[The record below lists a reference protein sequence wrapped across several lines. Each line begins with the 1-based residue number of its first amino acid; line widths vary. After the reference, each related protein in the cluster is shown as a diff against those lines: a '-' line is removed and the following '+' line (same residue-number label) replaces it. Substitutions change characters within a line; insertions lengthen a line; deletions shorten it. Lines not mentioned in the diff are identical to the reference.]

1 MIVISWNCQGLGD
14 PRAVRALG
22 EIIHSRH
29 PDVVFPCET
38 LVHADKIEEIRSRFT
53 FEIVLSR

>member
-14 PRAVRALG
+14 PRAVQVLG

-29 PDVVFPCET
+29 PDVVFLCET
-38 LVHADKIEEIRSRFT
+38 LVLADKIEEIQSRFK
-53 FEIVLSR
+53 FEGCFE